1 MIDMVEKRLDVIC
14 PSFFAAVF
22 VEKESFAHSEMWDA
36 LLLMTK
42 SKKRNKKYIC
52 IFYYHLLT

>member
-1 MIDMVEKRLDVIC
+1 MVEKRLDVIC

-22 VEKESFAHSEMWDA
+22 VEKESFTHSEMWDA

-42 SKKRNKKYIC
+42 SKKRNKKYI
-52 IFYYHLLT
+52 LLTSINIT

>member
-22 VEKESFAHSEMWDA
+22 IEKESFAHSEMWDA

-42 SKKRNKKYIC
+42 SKRKKQKN
-52 IFYYHLLT
+52 IFVYFIIIY

>member
-1 MIDMVEKRLDVIC
+1 MVEKRLDVIC

-22 VEKESFAHSEMWDA
+22 IEKESFAHSEMWDA

-42 SKKRNKKYIC
+42 SKRKKQKN
-52 IFYYHLLT
+52 IFVYFIIIY